1 MRRSKVLLDF
11 IKLSVGE
18 KIAFFRNVIILMTNN
33 LLFPKPDVTLEVLT
47 PMVDKLEND
56 YAASRSG
63 SHAMVMVMR
72 QAEQV
77 ADNAFRKLAMYVD
90 RTADGDP
97 AIILKSGF
105 NISKQ
110 PEPANRDS
118 FIVEAGEN
126 PTEIVLTRKAQPG
139 AKSYVWQYRSGAL
152 PGTDQS
158 WVFAGFSTQTRFV
171 VKGLESGSK
180 YWFRVAAIT
189 INGTGPWSEPVMK
202 MVL

>member
-1 MRRSKVLLDF
+1 MKKSKVLLDF

-18 KIAFFRNVIILMTNN
+18 KIAFFRNIIIQMTSNV
-33 LLFPKPDVTLEVLT
+33 LFPKPDVTLEVLT
-47 PMVDKLEND
+47 PMVDKLDSD

-63 SHAMVMVMR
+63 SHAMVKVMR
-72 QAEQV
+72 QTEQNV
-77 ADNAFRKLAMYVD
+77 DNAFRKLAIYVD

-105 NISKQ
+105 NVSKQ
-110 PEPANRDS
+110 REPSIRDS
-118 FIVEAGEN
+118 FIVQAGAN
-126 PTEIVLTRKAQPG
+126 PAEVILNRKAQPG
-139 AKSYVWQYRSGAL
+139 AKSYIWQYRSGAL
-152 PGTDQS
+152 PGIDQS
-158 WVFAGFSTQTRFV
+158 WVFAGFSTQARFV

-202 MVL
+202 MVP